1 METKNKH
8 PFALIYTGP
17 TAVGKTSVVDAV
29 AAAIPSEI
37 INADVGQLY
46 RPLTIGTA
54 KPDLDAV
61 TVPHHLFNVLDE
73 PIDFT
78 VSQYR
83 QRVTELVGQI
93 WERKRI
99 PIIVGGSGFYIKSLF
114 FPPIGHTVSVSQEYQ
129 HIPREQ
135 RWQHLRGID
144 PDRADAIDQR
154 DYYRIERALDI
165 WYGTGVKPSE
175 VKPVFDPPCAF
186 FLTGIM
192 RDRDELY
199 NRIDQRVGQM
209 FADGWIEEVNPL
221 VGTEWEE
228 FLQRKKLIGYAD
240 IFQYLAEQQSQR
252 NQEQLITT
260 IQQKTRNYA
269 KRQMTFWRGLQ
280 RQIDG
285 ALLEQMPPG
294 PIRSK
299 TDEVNLTTLSVDRY
313 VQRLVGE
320 LNLEKN
326 FSMG

>member
-46 RPLTIGTA
+46 MPLTIGTA

-83 QRVTELVGQI
+83 QRVTELIGQI

-129 HIPREQ
+129 YVPREQ

-144 PDRADAIDQR
+144 PDRPNA
-154 DYYRIERALDI
+154 
-165 WYGTGVKPSE
+165 
-175 VKPVFDPPCAF
+175 
-186 FLTGIM
+186 
-192 RDRDELY
+192 
-199 NRIDQRVGQM
+199 IDQRVGQM
-209 FADGWIEEVNPL
+209 FTDGWIEEVDPL

-252 NQEQLITT
+252 NLEQLITA

-269 KRQMTFWRGLQ
+269 KRQMTFWRGLK
-280 RQIDG
+280 RQIDT
-285 ALLEQMPPG
+285 AVAEQMPPG

-299 TDEVNLTTLSVDRY
+299 TDEVNLTTLSVDQY
-313 VQRLVGE
+313 VQRLVSE